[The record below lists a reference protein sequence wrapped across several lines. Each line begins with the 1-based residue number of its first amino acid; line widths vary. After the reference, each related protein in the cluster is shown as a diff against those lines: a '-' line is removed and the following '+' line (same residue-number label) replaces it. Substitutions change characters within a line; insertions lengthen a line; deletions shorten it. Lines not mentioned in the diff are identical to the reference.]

1 MTRIPRW
8 SDSATFSAACRQT
21 LQDRNSESPSFH
33 SFVCRSMYRG
43 VEATRNVA
51 TAWPVGV

>member
-1 MTRIPRW
+1 MPRC

-33 SFVCRSMYRG
+33 SFVAVSRNLG
-43 VEATRNVA
+43 VEATRKLA